1 LVFLGFILIGLSLEW
16 YYLPLVAAPLILS
29 VLSPFIDT
37 PQGKKQ
43 GKLIY
48 YSPLFITE
56 KEKNGKIIIHGGTLF
71 DYYYLIDRNWEG
83 RQRIRYILRHYILGL
98 LKLSE
103 SFNEKEA
110 EEITLEGTSYIFNER
125 TAEKLG
131 FQRKRT
137 NLIQQFI
144 LTYNYLQ
151 ILLAN
156 SLAKG
161 KLSFPAIGRVNT
173 YKANLSA
180 VKKNKVY
187 LQQLA
192 EKLKD

>member
-1 LVFLGFILIGLSLEW
+1 V
-16 YYLPLVAAPLILS
+16 APLILS
-29 VLSPFIDT
+29 VLAPFIDT

-71 DYYYLIDRNWEG
+71 DYYYVINRSWNG
-83 RQRIRYILRHYILGL
+83 RQRIRFILRQYILGL
-98 LKLSE
+98 LKLTE
-103 SFNEKEA
+103 SFNEKDA
-110 EEITLEGTSYIFNER
+110 DEISLEGTSYILNER

-131 FQRKRT
+131 FCRKRT
-137 NLIQQFI
+137 NLFQQFI

-151 ILLAN
+151 ILIAN
-156 SLAKG
+156 SIAKG
-161 KLSFPAIGRVNT
+161 KLRFPAIGGVNT
-173 YKANLSA
+173 YTAKLSA
-180 VKKNKVY
+180 IKQKRDF

-192 EKLKD
+192 KKLED